1 MSKIEQIISEIE
13 EYIDNCKPQPL
24 SNTKIIVNRDEIT
37 ELLTELRMKTPEEIK
52 RYQAIVKNKDAI
64 IEQAHEEAKKVV
76 DEAKVYTEQLVNEHE
91 IMQQAYAQ
99 ANAIVMQ
106 AQEEARNMINAAY
119 EDAENIRLGAID
131 YTDELLGTMQ
141 SMLENTIETTKIK
154 YDSLIASLS
163 KDLEVV
169 VNNRKE
175 LHPEPVQ
182 EEKAEEPKEE
192 TKDENEYDEESGMIE
207 E

>member
-1 MSKIEQIISEIE
+1 
-13 EYIDNCKPQPL
+13 
-24 SNTKIIVNRDEIT
+24 
-37 ELLTELRMKTPEEIK
+37 MKTPEEIK

-192 TKDENEYDEESGMIE
+192 PKDENEYDEESGMIE